1 MPKGKVKW
9 FNRERRYGFITQE
22 DGREIFFHQNE
33 VVNKMV
39 LEEGQEVEFEVAR
52 GPKGPYAVNVRSI
65 R

>member
-52 GPKGPYAVNVRSI
+52 GPKGPYAINVRPV

>member
-22 DGREIFFHQNE
+22 DGRDIFFHQND

-52 GPKGPYAVNVRSI
+52 GPKGPYAINVRPV

>member
-9 FNRERRYGFITQE
+9 FSMERRYGFITQE
-22 DGREIFFHQNE
+22 DGKDIFLHQNE

-52 GPKGPYAVNVRSI
+52 GPKGPYAINVHPVH
-65 R
+65 

>member
-9 FNRERRYGFITQE
+9 FSKERRYGFITQE
-22 DGREIFFHQNE
+22 DGKDIFFHQNE

-52 GPKGPYAVNVRSI
+52 GPKGPYAVNI
-65 R
+65 RPVS

>member
-22 DGREIFFHQNE
+22 DGREIFFHQND
-33 VVNKMV
+33 VLNKMV

-52 GPKGPYAVNVRSI
+52 GPKGPYAINVRPV

>member
-22 DGREIFFHQNE
+22 DGRDIFFHQND

-52 GPKGPYAVNVRSI
+52 GPKGPYAVNVRPV

>member
-22 DGREIFFHQNE
+22 DGKEIFFHQNE

-52 GPKGPYAVNVRSI
+52 GPKGPYAVSVRPV

>member
-52 GPKGPYAVNVRSI
+52 GPKGPYAVNVRPV

>member
-52 GPKGPYAVNVRSI
+52 GPKGPYAVNVRPI

>member
-22 DGREIFFHQNE
+22 DGKEIFFHQNE

-52 GPKGPYAVNVRSI
+52 GPKGPYAVNVRPI